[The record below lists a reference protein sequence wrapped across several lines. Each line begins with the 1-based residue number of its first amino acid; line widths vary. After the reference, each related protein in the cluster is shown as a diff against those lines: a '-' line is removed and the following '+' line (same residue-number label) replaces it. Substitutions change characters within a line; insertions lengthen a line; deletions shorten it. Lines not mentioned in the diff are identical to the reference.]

1 MPLNLASPGILVREV
16 DLTTGAVRPSEA
28 ITGALVGPFAKGP
41 VEVQTLIE
49 TENDLLIN
57 FGKPYSV
64 DNQYEY
70 WLSASSYLS
79 YGGNM
84 RIVRADDA
92 DLKNSHVSV
101 GGTSGGVVDGVKIKS
116 LDHYNELG
124 YDLNTLGTT
133 LISAQNPGS
142 WADGIR
148 VAIIDSFADQTLSIS
163 TGTAVSGAWVGYGVT
178 QITSK
183 TLVGSGTTST
193 LDGYLKGIITGVN
206 TTSNTIDIKVLTHVS
221 SGGTATSVDYQENG
235 TWEFESGESI
245 TVINNGGTG
254 VATTTI
260 TSKLD
265 WFEQQKVAIT
275 TSVSIDW
282 DGITYRPG
290 TTEWAA
296 DRGGRF
302 DEFHLLVI
310 DGNGEITGNAG
321 TILEKH
327 IGLSKATKAVFS
339 VGSSAYWRQYLTTS
353 SDYIFGLSGPGHGPD
368 GTVTTAF
375 SEALGYAKETDDDW
389 DQDADNVPFS
399 AIGSQTYVLGG
410 GKNYGGKSDIT
421 ETGSL
426 TANVGDIAAGYDE
439 FENDEIPVDFLLMG
453 SAAYTKE
460 SAQSLANKLIS
471 VAELRKD
478 CVAFISPYR
487 GAAIVDNPTQTGNS
501 IYDSNTITENL
512 ISFYSSIAS
521 TTYAV
526 FDSGYKYMYDRFNE
540 TFRYVPLNGDIAG
553 LCART
558 DINQFPWYSPAGTA
572 RGAILNAVKLP
583 YNPGRLQRDKLYQNR
598 INSVVFS
605 PGAGI
610 ILFGDKTGY
619 AKASAFDRINVR
631 RLFIYLEKAIE
642 RSAKDVLFEF
652 NDTLTRQNFINTV
665 EPFLRDVKAKRGIFD
680 FLVVCDERN
689 NTPAVID
696 NNEFIADI
704 YIKPARSINFIG
716 LTFIATKTGV
726 NFEEVIGTF

>member
-16 DLTTGAVRPSEA
+16 DLTTGAVRPTEA
-28 ITGALVGPFAKGP
+28 ITGAMVAPFAKGP
-41 VEVQTLIE
+41 VEVQTLIQ
-49 TENDLLIN
+49 TENDLLNI
-57 FGKPYSV
+57 FGEPYGV
-64 DNQYEY
+64 DNQYEF
-70 WLSASSYLS
+70 WFTASSYLS

-92 DLKNSHVSV
+92 SLKNATVSNTGV
-101 GGTSGGVVDGVKIKS
+101 SGGSSVKIKS

-124 YDLNTLGTT
+124 YDLNTLGST
-133 LISAQNPGS
+133 IFAAQNPGS
-142 WADGIR
+142 WSNGIR
-148 VAIIDSFADQTLSIS
+148 VAIIDSKADQILSGV
-163 TGTAVSGAWVGYGVT
+163 TTTNTDWVGYGVT
-178 QITSK
+178 QAISK
-183 TLVGSGTTST
+183 VRAGSGSTSV

-206 TTSNTIDIKVLTHVS
+206 TTGTGSVEVKVLSHVS
-221 SGGTATSVDYQENG
+221 SAGTVTNVDYEENG
-235 TWEFESGESI
+235 VWEFETGLISI
-245 TVINNGGTG
+245 LNNTATDANP
-254 VATTTI
+254 VAIATALVS
-260 TSKLD
+260 SKLD
-265 WFEQQKVAIT
+265 WFEEQTVAIT
-275 TSVSIDW
+275 TSVNINW
-282 DGITYRPG
+282 DGIAYRPG
-290 TTEWAA
+290 TTEWTA

-302 DEFHLLVI
+302 DEMHILVI
-310 DGNGEITGNAG
+310 DAEGTITGNAG
-321 TILEKH
+321 TIIEKH

-339 VGSSAYWRQYLTTS
+339 VGSPSYWRQYLTTNS
-353 SDYIFGLSGPGHGPD
+353 SVIFGLHGPS
-368 GTVTTAF
+368 GIVTTAYG
-375 SEALGYAKETDDDW
+375 EDYALESDTDW
-389 DQDADNVPFS
+389 DQPADGIPFG
-399 AIGSQTYVLGG
+399 AIGAQTYVLGG
-410 GKNYGGKSDIT
+410 GKNYDGEEDINS
-421 ETGSL
+421 TGAL
-426 TANVGDIAAGYDE
+426 AANVGDIADGYE
-439 FENDEIPVDFLLMG
+439 AFENDEVSVDFLLMG
-453 SAAYTKE
+453 SAAYPKE
-460 SAQSLANKLIS
+460 NAQSLANKLIS

-487 GAAIVDNPTQTGNS
+487 GAAIADTNDDTASN
-501 IYDSNTITENL
+501 IFDSETITNNV

-521 TTYAV
+521 STYAV
-526 FDSGYKYMYDRFNE
+526 FDSGYKYMFDRFND

-583 YNPGRLQRDKLYQNR
+583 YNPGRLQRDRLYQNR
-598 INSVVFS
+598 INSVIFS

-610 ILFGDKTGY
+610 VLFGDKTGY

-631 RLFIYLEKAIE
+631 RLFIYLERAIS